1 MSTFIPPTPA
11 ANQSAEQHEEPSEQD
26 SFNHLLYKVLRLT
39 SEQVQDLNDWM
50 KHRGIPN
57 VHEIIAQNFRK
68 PHALEDDLQFIKKGE
83 SCYIQS
89 NVMISLSLIITYIKH
104 LRYSAK
110 TKYFGSFFYIQIDPQ
125 DYDEWRTT
133 PPEEE
138 VHFQTPS
145 KFGSPTTPKSIATSE
160 TSESYITLTNFKK
173 GIKRDASAYPTF
185 KNERYYNTFIRH
197 FKATA
202 KAQGLNSL
210 MDPNFTPGSD
220 EYEQQLFQEQQDFLY
235 SVLISSLKTDFSEAL
250 VKDHEGDAQLI
261 LELLHEHHT
270 GNSQYSRSEI
280 NRITKYLTNIKLDDT
295 WRGTNESFLMH
306 YNDQLCLLDSLVDS
320 DEKLPDNTR
329 VTFLESAVESV
340 PDLRRVKITDNVL
353 QAQLNSTRPI
363 TYRSYFDLL
372 KDAAFHLDQATKKGN
387 KIRRTNVHFSGPN
400 DEDEHQNPSS
410 NDPQVIQQE
419 DVPSE
424 SPEPLSYSVF
434 QSHFQESSTPS
445 TQKIFLP
452 KPIWEKLSKDQ
463 QQMIIDH
470 NRSLP
475 KIGSSS
481 PSTPNKSPSPLPHK
495 PTPQQTTK
503 SQQVHTHQSD
513 KSTADTAKAETIPS
527 DPLLAM
533 VHQSIHTSD
542 DDASDITK
550 VLSTKRSRQIQVCKR
565 YLFQHANHTNNQLVD
580 RGANGGLAGS
590 DMRVI
595 YRTNRKINISG
606 IDNHE
611 VTGLDVVTAAT
622 LLNTSQGK
630 VIGIFNE
637 YAYLGKGSSIHSS
650 GQLEWFKTYV
660 DEKSIKVG
668 GTQLITTL
676 DGYSVP
682 LLIQDGL
689 AYATS
694 LGRPTDQDMDTYPH
708 VFFTSPDEWDPSV
721 LDHDP
726 PPLDG
731 LDPSQAADQFFGDPM
746 FDAYGDFNERI
757 IANLNILLDAP
768 QGDCGSYI
776 AISSVSTI
784 NLHQSSP
791 QEPDWNALR
800 PFFAWTSPSS
810 IKDTFN
816 VTTRHGTAPHTQD
829 YIKKHFKSRNPV
841 FNIPRRSEAVATDT
855 IFSDTP
861 AVDDGSTM
869 AQFFCGR
876 DTLVCDAY
884 GIKSTKQFINTLSDN
899 IRKRGA
905 MDTLISDGG
914 KYEISK
920 RVTDLLRSLF
930 IQDYQSE
937 PYHQH
942 QNKAENRFG
951 LAKRYT
957 NTVMN
962 TSGCPACCWLLC
974 LQYIC
979 VVLNHLASPTLQGI
993 CPVQALEGT
1002 TPDISF
1008 LLHFSF
1014 YEPVYYRID
1023 SSEPDLNFPSSSN
1036 EKKGYWVGFADNQ
1049 GDSLTW
1055 RILTEDTQK
1064 IIIRSGVR
1072 SALRTAT
1079 NQRLASPSGEGT
1091 TLPFPI
1097 PYPQQSQNSFP
1108 LDPLEAS
1115 TPNFEQFV
1123 KSQSGEDEDN
1133 PIPMATID
1141 IPNLLGRSFLLPP
1154 EDNGERHMAKIID
1167 IDDHGQPLED
1177 IKFKLKI
1184 NKDQAEEIMSY
1195 NQLMDYI
1202 QKGTNAEEDPDSLF
1216 KFRDI
1221 VAHQGPLESTDPN
1234 HKGSKYNVMV
1244 EWESG
1249 EITYEPL
1256 TLISKDDP
1264 ITCAVYAKKHDL
1276 LDTTGWKHLKRY
1288 AKTSKRLIRAVKQS
1302 RIRQVRASTRY
1313 QHGFQVPRDYNDAM
1327 RLDKENGNT
1336 HWQDAMDLE
1345 LTQIHEYKVFKDTGK
1360 AQFHNGK
1367 AVIPDGH
1374 QKIRVHFVYAVKH
1387 DGRFKARLVAD
1398 GHLTKEPVE
1407 SIYSG
1412 VVSLRSL
1419 RMVVFLS
1426 QLNNLEIWGAD
1437 VGNAYLEAYTDEKL
1451 CIIAGPEFKELQGH
1465 LLIMIKALYGTRSG
1479 GARWHDRLFDIL
1491 QELKF
1496 KPSKADPDVWMRPE
1510 PGGTCYEYIAVYVD
1524 DLAIA
1529 AKDPQAFC
1537 NELKKRYNLKLKG
1550 VGPLEYH
1557 LGCTYKE
1564 DPDGTLAADPRR
1576 YVNKILESYE
1586 RMFKEKP
1593 RKSRPPLE
1601 GGDHP
1606 EMDTSELCDEHQ
1618 TKQFQTLIGQ
1628 FQWLIALGRFDIAVH
1643 VMSLSRFRAQPR
1655 KGHLDRAKR
1664 IVGYLLFLPDGA
1676 IRFRTGEPDFSSLKD
1691 QEYDWTRTV
1700 YSGACEQIPHDI
1712 PKPLGKHVQ
1721 TTHYVDANLHHDLA
1735 TGKAV
1740 TAVLHFL
1747 NQTPI
1752 DAYTKRQSTVETA
1765 TYGSEFV
1772 AARTAVDQIIDIH
1785 TTLRYLG
1792 VPIRDKSYMF
1802 GDNRSVVTSSTIPN
1816 STISKRHHL
1825 ASYHRV
1831 REAIAAK
1838 FISFHWK
1845 DGKSNPADILSKHWE
1860 FATVWPMLKPILFWR
1875 GETATQLKGSD
1886 RIPSTTPGAEP
1897 PRDAKDSGSARSHS
1911 THLKTSSQKRP

>member
-1 MSTFIPPTPA
+1 
-11 ANQSAEQHEEPSEQD
+11 
-26 SFNHLLYKVLRLT
+26 
-39 SEQVQDLNDWM
+39 
-50 KHRGIPN
+50 
-57 VHEIIAQNFRK
+57 
-68 PHALEDDLQFIKKGE
+68 
-83 SCYIQS
+83 
-89 NVMISLSLIITYIKH
+89 
-104 LRYSAK
+104 
-110 TKYFGSFFYIQIDPQ
+110 
-125 DYDEWRTT
+125 
-133 PPEEE
+133 
-138 VHFQTPS
+138 
-145 KFGSPTTPKSIATSE
+145 
-160 TSESYITLTNFKK
+160 
-173 GIKRDASAYPTF
+173 
-185 KNERYYNTFIRH
+185 
-197 FKATA
+197 
-202 KAQGLNSL
+202 
-210 MDPNFTPGSD
+210 
-220 EYEQQLFQEQQDFLY
+220 
-235 SVLISSLKTDFSEAL
+235 
-250 VKDHEGDAQLI
+250 
-261 LELLHEHHT
+261 
-270 GNSQYSRSEI
+270 
-280 NRITKYLTNIKLDDT
+280 
-295 WRGTNESFLMH
+295 
-306 YNDQLCLLDSLVDS
+306 
-320 DEKLPDNTR
+320 
-329 VTFLESAVESV
+329 
-340 PDLRRVKITDNVL
+340 
-353 QAQLNSTRPI
+353 
-363 TYRSYFDLL
+363 
-372 KDAAFHLDQATKKGN
+372 
-387 KIRRTNVHFSGPN
+387 
-400 DEDEHQNPSS
+400 
-410 NDPQVIQQE
+410 
-419 DVPSE
+419 
-424 SPEPLSYSVF
+424 
-434 QSHFQESSTPS
+434 
-445 TQKIFLP
+445 
-452 KPIWEKLSKDQ
+452 
-463 QQMIIDH
+463 MIIDH

-475 KIGSSS
+475 KSGSSS
-481 PSTPNKSPSPLPHK
+481 ISTPNKSPSPLPHK
-495 PTPQQTTK
+495 PTPQQTAK

-513 KSTADTAKAETIPS
+513 ESTADTTKIETTPS

-550 VLSTKRSRQIQVCKR
+550 VLSAKRSRQIQVCKH
-565 YLFQHANHTNNQLVD
+565 YIFQHANHTNNQLVD
-580 RGANGGLAGS
+580 CGANGGLAGS

-595 YRTNRKINISG
+595 YKTHRKINISG

-611 VTGLDVVTAAT
+611 VNGLDVVTAAT
-622 LLNTSQGK
+622 LLNTSLGK

-637 YAYLGKGSSIHSS
+637 YAHLGKGSSIHSS

-668 GTQLITTL
+668 GTQLITSL

-682 LLIQDGL
+682 LLIKDGL

-731 LDPSQAADQFFGDPM
+731 LDPSQVLDQPFGDPM

-757 IANLNILLDAP
+757 IAKLNILLDAP
-768 QGDCGSYI
+768 PEDYGSYI
-776 AISSVSTI
+776 A
-784 NLHQSSP
+784 NLHQGSS
-791 QEPDWNALR
+791 QGPDWNALH

-810 IKDTFN
+810 IQDTFN

-920 RVTDLLRSLF
+920 RITDLLHSLF

-1064 IIIRSGVR
+1064 IIICSGVR
-1072 SALRTAT
+1072 SALRTTT
-1079 NQRLASPSGEGT
+1079 NQRLASSSGEGT

-1097 PYPQQSQNSFP
+1097 PYPKQSSNSLP
-1108 LDPLEAS
+1108 LDPLDAS

-1133 PIPMATID
+1133 PIPMANID

-1167 IDDHGQPLED
+1167 IDDHEQPLED

-1184 NKDQAEEIMSY
+1184 NKDQTEEIMSY

-1202 QKGTNAEEDPDSLF
+1202 QKGTDAEEDPDSLF

-1221 VAHQGPLESTDPN
+1221 IAHQGPLKSTDPN

-1249 EITYEPL
+1249 EVTYEPL

-1302 RIRQVRASTRY
+1302 RIRQVRASARY
-1313 QHGFQVPRDYNDAM
+1313 QHGFQVPKDYNDAM
-1327 RLDKENGNT
+1327 RLDKENGKT

-1360 AQFHNGK
+1360 AKFHNGK
-1367 AVIPDGH
+1367 VVTPDGF

-1451 CIIAGPEFKELQGH
+1451 CIMAGPEFKELQGH
-1465 LLIMIKALYGTRSG
+1465 LLIMVKALYGTRSG

-1524 DLAIA
+1524 DLVIA

-1537 NELKKRYNLKLKG
+1537 NELKKTYNLKLKG

-1557 LGCTYKE
+1557 LGCTYKK

-1606 EMDTSELCDEHQ
+1606 ELDTSELCDEHQ

-1628 FQWLIALGRFDIAVH
+1628 LQWLISLGRFDIAVH

-1676 IRFRTGEPDFSSLKD
+1676 IRFRIGEPDFSSLKD

-1740 TAVLHFL
+1740 TAALHFL

-1772 AARTAVDQIIDIH
+1772 AARTAVDQIIDIR

-1802 GDNRSVVTSSTIPN
+1802 GDNKSVVTSSTIPN

-1875 GETATQLKGSD
+1875 GETATQLKGND

-1897 PRDAKDSGSARSHS
+1897 PRDAKDSVSARSHS
-1911 THLKTSSQKRP
+1911 THLETSSSDRP

>member
-11 ANQSAEQHEEPSEQD
+11 AHKSAEQHEEPSEQD
-26 SFNHLLYKVLRLT
+26 SFNHLLFKVLRLT

-57 VHEIIAQNFRK
+57 VHEVIAQKFRK
-68 PHALEDDLQFIKKGE
+68 PHALEDDLQFVREDKP
-83 SCYIQS
+83 CYIQS
-89 NVMISLSLIITYIKH
+89 NVMISLSLMITYIKH

-110 TKYFGSFFYIQIDPQ
+110 TKYFGPFYYIQIDPQ

-145 KFGSPTTPKSIATSE
+145 KLGSPATPRSMATSVA
-160 TSESYITLTNFKK
+160 SDSYITLSNFKK
-173 GIKRDASAYPTF
+173 GIKRDASAYPIF

-220 EYEQQLFQEQQDFLY
+220 EYEQQLFQDQQDFLY

-261 LELLHEHHT
+261 IELLHEHHT

-306 YNDQLCLLDSLVDS
+306 YNDQLRLLDSLVDS

-329 VTFLESAVESV
+329 VTFLESAVEYV

-353 QAQLNSTRPI
+353 QAQLDSTRPI

-372 KDAAFHLDQATKKGN
+372 KDAAFHLDQATKRGS

-400 DEDEHQNPSS
+400 NEDDHQNLTS
-410 NDPQVIQQE
+410 DDHQVIQQE
-419 DVPSE
+419 DVCNEP
-424 SPEPLSYSVF
+424 PEPLSYSVF
-434 QSHFQESSTPS
+434 QSHFQGSSTSS

-475 KIGSSS
+475 KSGSSS
-481 PSTPNKSPSPLPHK
+481 ISTPNKSPSPLPHK
-495 PTPQQTTK
+495 PTPQQTAK
-503 SQQVHTHQSD
+503 SQRVHTHQSD
-513 KSTADTAKAETIPS
+513 ESTADTTKIETTPS

-533 VHQSIHTSD
+533 VHQSIHTSN

-550 VLSTKRSRQIQVCKR
+550 VLSAKRSRQIQVCKH
-565 YLFQHANHTNNQLVD
+565 YIFQHANHTNNQLVD

-595 YRTNRKINISG
+595 YKTHRKINISG

-611 VTGLDVVTAAT
+611 VNGLDVVTAAT
-622 LLNTSQGK
+622 LLNTSLGK

-637 YAYLGKGSSIHSS
+637 YAHLGKGSSIHSS
-650 GQLEWFKTYV
+650 GQLEWFKTHV

-676 DGYSVP
+676 EGYSVP
-682 LLIQDGL
+682 LLIKDGL

-694 LGRPTDQDMDTYPH
+694 LGRPTDHDMDTYPH

-731 LDPSQAADQFFGDPM
+731 LDPSQVLDQAFGDPM
-746 FDAYGDFNERI
+746 SDAYGDFNERI

-768 QGDCGSYI
+768 PEDYGSYI
-776 AISSVSTI
+776 A
-784 NLHQSSP
+784 NLHQGSS

-810 IKDTFN
+810 IQDTFN
-816 VTTRHGTAPHTQD
+816 VTTRHGSAPHTQD

-884 GIKSTKQFINTLSDN
+884 GIKSTQQFINTLSDN

-962 TSGCPACCWLLC
+962 TSGCPAFCWLLC

-1036 EKKGYWVGFADNQ
+1036 EKKGFWVGFADNQ

-1072 SALRTAT
+1072 SALRTTT

-1097 PYPQQSQNSFP
+1097 PYSQSPNFLP
-1108 LDPLEAS
+1108 LDPLDAS
-1115 TPNFEQFV
+1115 TPNFEHFV
-1123 KSQSGEDEDN
+1123 KSQTGEDEDN
-1133 PIPMATID
+1133 PIPMANID

-1154 EDNGERHMAKIID
+1154 EDNGERHMAKVID
-1167 IDDHGQPLED
+1167 IDDHGQTLED

-1184 NKDQAEEIMSY
+1184 NKDQDEEIMSY

-1202 QKGTNAEEDPDSLF
+1202 QKGTDAEEDPDSLF

-1249 EITYEPL
+1249 EVTYEPL

-1302 RIRQVRASTRY
+1302 RIRQVRASVRY
-1313 QHGFQVPRDYNDAM
+1313 QHGFQVPKDYNDAM

-1336 HWQDAMDLE
+1336 HWQDAVDLE

-1360 AQFHNGK
+1360 AKFHNGK
-1367 AVIPDGH
+1367 VVTPDGF

-1451 CIIAGPEFKELQGH
+1451 CIMAGPEFKELQGH
-1465 LLIMIKALYGTRSG
+1465 LLIMVKALYGTGSG

-1491 QELKF
+1491 QEMKF

-1510 PGGTCYEYIAVYVD
+1510 PGGTFYEYIAVYVD

-1529 AKDPQAFC
+1529 AKDSQAFC
-1537 NELKKRYNLKLKG
+1537 NELKKKYNLKLKG

-1557 LGCTYKE
+1557 LGCTYKK

-1576 YVNKILESYE
+1576 YVNKILESFE

-1606 EMDTSELCDEHQ
+1606 ELDTSELCDEHQ
-1618 TKQFQTLIGQ
+1618 TNQFQTLIGQ
-1628 FQWLIALGRFDIAVH
+1628 LQWLISLGRFDIAVH
-1643 VMSLSRFRAQPR
+1643 VMSLSRFRAQPM

-1664 IVGYLLFLPDGA
+1664 IVGYLH
-1676 IRFRTGEPDFSSLKD
+1676 
-1691 QEYDWTRTV
+1691 
-1700 YSGACEQIPHDI
+1700 C
-1712 PKPLGKHVQ
+1712 
-1721 TTHYVDANLHHDLA
+1721 
-1735 TGKAV
+1735 
-1740 TAVLHFL
+1740 
-1747 NQTPI
+1747 
-1752 DAYTKRQSTVETA
+1752 KR
-1765 TYGSEFV
+1765 
-1772 AARTAVDQIIDIH
+1772 
-1785 TTLRYLG
+1785 
-1792 VPIRDKSYMF
+1792 
-1802 GDNRSVVTSSTIPN
+1802 
-1816 STISKRHHL
+1816 
-1825 ASYHRV
+1825 
-1831 REAIAAK
+1831 
-1838 FISFHWK
+1838 
-1845 DGKSNPADILSKHWE
+1845 
-1860 FATVWPMLKPILFWR
+1860 
-1875 GETATQLKGSD
+1875 
-1886 RIPSTTPGAEP
+1886 
-1897 PRDAKDSGSARSHS
+1897 DS
-1911 THLKTSSQKRP
+1911 P

>member
-11 ANQSAEQHEEPSEQD
+11 STKSAEQHEEPSEQD
-26 SFNHLLYKVLRLT
+26 SFDHLLFKVLRLT
-39 SEQVQDLNDWM
+39 SAQVQDLNGWM
-50 KHRGIPN
+50 IHRGIPN
-57 VHEIIAQNFRK
+57 VHEIIVQSFRR
-68 PHALEDDLQFIKKGE
+68 PHALEDDLHFIRENKT
-83 SCYIQS
+83 CYIKA
-89 NVMISLSLIITYIKH
+89 NVMVSLSLMITYIKH
-104 LRYSAK
+104 LWYSAK
-110 TKYFGSFFYIQIDPQ
+110 ATHFGPFYYIQIDPQ
-125 DYDEWRTT
+125 DYDEWCIST
-133 PPEEE
+133 PEEE
-138 VHFQTPS
+138 IHFQTPS
-145 KFGSPTTPKSIATSE
+145 KLGSPATPRSMATSQ

-173 GIKRDASAYPTF
+173 GIKRDASAYPIF

-202 KAQGLNSL
+202 KAQRLNTL

-306 YNDQLCLLDSLVDS
+306 YNDQLRLLDSLVDS

-353 QAQLNSTRPI
+353 QAQLDSTRPI
-363 TYRSYFDLL
+363 SYRSYFDLL
-372 KDAAFHLDQATKKGN
+372 KDAAFHLDQATKRGN
-387 KIRRTNVHFSGPN
+387 KIRHTNVHFSGPN
-400 DEDEHQNPSS
+400 DEDEHQNLSS
-410 NDPQVIQQE
+410 DDHQVIQQE
-419 DVPSE
+419 DVSSE
-424 SPEPLSYSVF
+424 PPEPLSYSVF
-434 QSHFQESSTPS
+434 QSHFQGSSTS
-445 TQKIFLP
+445 NTQKIFLP

-475 KIGSSS
+475 KSGSSS
-481 PSTPNKSPSPLPHK
+481 LSTPNKSPSPLPHK
-495 PTPQQTTK
+495 PTPQQTAK
-503 SQQVHTHQSD
+503 SQQENTHQSD
-513 KSTADTAKAETIPS
+513 ESTADTTKVETTPS

-550 VLSTKRSRQIQVCKR
+550 VLSAKRSRQIQVCKR

-590 DMRVI
+590 DMQVI
-595 YRTNRKINISG
+595 YKTHRKINISG

-622 LLNTSQGK
+622 LLNTSLGK

-650 GQLEWFKTYV
+650 GQLEWFKTLV

-682 LLIQDGL
+682 LLIRDGL

-726 PPLDG
+726 PHLDG
-731 LDPSQAADQFFGDPM
+731 LDPSQVSDQSFGDPM
-746 FDAYGDFNERI
+746 FDAYGDFNEHI

-768 QGDCGSYI
+768 LGDCGSYT
-776 AISSVSTI
+776 AISSVSTV

-841 FNIPRRSEAVATDT
+841 FIIPRRSEAVATDT

-876 DTLVCDAY
+876 DTFFCDVY

-942 QNKAENRFG
+942 QNKAENRFR

-962 TSGCPACCWLLC
+962 TSGYTACCWLLC

-1055 RILTEDTQK
+1055 RILTEDTHK

-1072 SALRTAT
+1072 CALRTTT

-1097 PYPQQSQNSFP
+1097 PYPQQSQNSLP
-1108 LDPLEAS
+1108 LDPLDAS

-1133 PIPMATID
+1133 PIPMANID

-1167 IDDHGQPLED
+1167 IDDHEQPLED

-1202 QKGTNAEEDPDSLF
+1202 QKGTDAEEDPDSLF

-1249 EITYEPL
+1249 EVTYEPL

-1276 LDTTGWKHLKRY
+1276 LDTTG
-1288 AKTSKRLIRAVKQS
+1288 
-1302 RIRQVRASTRY
+1302 
-1313 QHGFQVPRDYNDAM
+1313 
-1327 RLDKENGNT
+1327 
-1336 HWQDAMDLE
+1336 
-1345 LTQIHEYKVFKDTGK
+1345 
-1360 AQFHNGK
+1360 
-1367 AVIPDGH
+1367 
-1374 QKIRVHFVYAVKH
+1374 
-1387 DGRFKARLVAD
+1387 
-1398 GHLTKEPVE
+1398 
-1407 SIYSG
+1407 
-1412 VVSLRSL
+1412 
-1419 RMVVFLS
+1419 
-1426 QLNNLEIWGAD
+1426 
-1437 VGNAYLEAYTDEKL
+1437 
-1451 CIIAGPEFKELQGH
+1451 
-1465 LLIMIKALYGTRSG
+1465 
-1479 GARWHDRLFDIL
+1479 
-1491 QELKF
+1491 
-1496 KPSKADPDVWMRPE
+1496 
-1510 PGGTCYEYIAVYVD
+1510 
-1524 DLAIA
+1524 
-1529 AKDPQAFC
+1529 
-1537 NELKKRYNLKLKG
+1537 
-1550 VGPLEYH
+1550 
-1557 LGCTYKE
+1557 
-1564 DPDGTLAADPRR
+1564 
-1576 YVNKILESYE
+1576 
-1586 RMFKEKP
+1586 
-1593 RKSRPPLE
+1593 
-1601 GGDHP
+1601 
-1606 EMDTSELCDEHQ
+1606 
-1618 TKQFQTLIGQ
+1618 
-1628 FQWLIALGRFDIAVH
+1628 
-1643 VMSLSRFRAQPR
+1643 
-1655 KGHLDRAKR
+1655 
-1664 IVGYLLFLPDGA
+1664 
-1676 IRFRTGEPDFSSLKD
+1676 
-1691 QEYDWTRTV
+1691 
-1700 YSGACEQIPHDI
+1700 
-1712 PKPLGKHVQ
+1712 
-1721 TTHYVDANLHHDLA
+1721 
-1735 TGKAV
+1735 
-1740 TAVLHFL
+1740 
-1747 NQTPI
+1747 
-1752 DAYTKRQSTVETA
+1752 
-1765 TYGSEFV
+1765 
-1772 AARTAVDQIIDIH
+1772 
-1785 TTLRYLG
+1785 
-1792 VPIRDKSYMF
+1792 
-1802 GDNRSVVTSSTIPN
+1802 
-1816 STISKRHHL
+1816 
-1825 ASYHRV
+1825 
-1831 REAIAAK
+1831 
-1838 FISFHWK
+1838 
-1845 DGKSNPADILSKHWE
+1845 
-1860 FATVWPMLKPILFWR
+1860 
-1875 GETATQLKGSD
+1875 
-1886 RIPSTTPGAEP
+1886 
-1897 PRDAKDSGSARSHS
+1897 
-1911 THLKTSSQKRP
+1911 

>member
-11 ANQSAEQHEEPSEQD
+11 ANKSAEQHGEPSEQD
-26 SFNHLLYKVLRLT
+26 SFNHLLFKVLRLT

-57 VHEIIAQNFRK
+57 VHEVIAQNFRK
-68 PHALEDDLQFIKKGE
+68 PHALEDDLQFIREDKP
-83 SCYIQS
+83 CYIQS
-89 NVMISLSLIITYIKH
+89 NVMISLSLMITYIKH

-110 TKYFGSFFYIQIDPQ
+110 TKYFGPFYYIQIDPQ

-145 KFGSPTTPKSIATSE
+145 KLGSPATPRSMATSVA
-160 TSESYITLTNFKK
+160 SESYITLSNFKK
-173 GIKRDASAYPTF
+173 GIKRDASAYPIF

-220 EYEQQLFQEQQDFLY
+220 EYEQQLFQDQQDFLY

-261 LELLHEHHT
+261 IELLHEHHT

-306 YNDQLCLLDSLVDS
+306 YNDQLRLLDSLVDS

-353 QAQLNSTRPI
+353 QAQLDSTRPI

-372 KDAAFHLDQATKKGN
+372 KDAAFHLDQATKRGS

-400 DEDEHQNPSS
+400 NEDDHQNLSS
-410 NDPQVIQQE
+410 DDHQVIQQE
-419 DVPSE
+419 DVCNE
-424 SPEPLSYSVF
+424 SLEPLSYSVF
-434 QSHFQESSTPS
+434 QSHFQGSSTSS

-475 KIGSSS
+475 KSGSSS
-481 PSTPNKSPSPLPHK
+481 ISTPNKSPSPLPHK
-495 PTPQQTTK
+495 PTPQQTAK

-513 KSTADTAKAETIPS
+513 ESTADTTKIETTPS

-550 VLSTKRSRQIQVCKR
+550 VLSAKRSRQIQVCKH
-565 YLFQHANHTNNQLVD
+565 YIFQHANHTNNQLVD

-595 YRTNRKINISG
+595 YKTHRKINISG

-611 VTGLDVVTAAT
+611 VNGLDVVTAAT
-622 LLNTSQGK
+622 LLNTSLGI

-637 YAYLGKGSSIHSS
+637 YAHLGKGSSIHSS
-650 GQLEWFKTYV
+650 GQLEWFKTHV

-676 DGYSVP
+676 EGYSVP
-682 LLIQDGL
+682 LLIKDGL

-731 LDPSQAADQFFGDPM
+731 LDPSQVLDQPFGDPM

-768 QGDCGSYI
+768 PEDYGSYI
-776 AISSVSTI
+776 A
-784 NLHQSSP
+784 NLHQGSS

-810 IKDTFN
+810 IQDTFN
-816 VTTRHGTAPHTQD
+816 VTTRHGSAPHTQD

-841 FNIPRRSEAVATDT
+841 FNIPRHSEAVATDT

-1072 SALRTAT
+1072 SALRTTT

-1097 PYPQQSQNSFP
+1097 PYSQQSQNSLPLAP
-1108 LDPLEAS
+1108 LDAS
-1115 TPNFEQFV
+1115 TPNFEHFV
-1123 KSQSGEDEDN
+1123 KSQTGEDEDN
-1133 PIPMATID
+1133 PIPMANID
-1141 IPNLLGRSFLLPP
+1141 TPNLLGRSFLLPP
-1154 EDNGERHMAKIID
+1154 EDNRERHMAKVIG
-1167 IDDHGQPLED
+1167 IDDHGQTLED

-1202 QKGTNAEEDPDSLF
+1202 QKGTDAEEDPDSLF

-1249 EITYEPL
+1249 EVTYEPL

-1302 RIRQVRASTRY
+1302 RIHQVRASARY
-1313 QHGFQVPRDYNDAM
+1313 QHGFQVPKDYNDAM

-1360 AQFHNGK
+1360 AKFHNGK
-1367 AVIPDGH
+1367 VVTPDGF

-1426 QLNNLEIWGAD
+1426 QLNKLEIWGAD

-1451 CIIAGPEFKELQGH
+1451 CIMAGPEFKELQGH
-1465 LLIMIKALYGTRSG
+1465 LLIMVKALYGTRSG

-1537 NELKKRYNLKLKG
+1537 NELKKKYNLKLKG

-1557 LGCTYKE
+1557 LGCTYKK

-1606 EMDTSELCDEHQ
+1606 ELDTSELCDEHQ

-1628 FQWLIALGRFDIAVH
+1628 LQWLISLGRFDIAVH

-1676 IRFRTGEPDFSSLKD
+1676 IRFRIGEPDFSSLKD

-1740 TAVLHFL
+1740 TAALHFL

-1772 AARTAVDQIIDIH
+1772 AARTAVDQIIDIRI
-1785 TTLRYLG
+1785 TQRYLG
-1792 VPIRDKSYMF
+1792 VPIRDKSYM
-1802 GDNRSVVTSSTIPN
+1802 
-1816 STISKRHHL
+1816 
-1825 ASYHRV
+1825 
-1831 REAIAAK
+1831 
-1838 FISFHWK
+1838 FHWK

-1911 THLKTSSQKRP
+1911 THLETSSSNRP

>member
-1 MSTFIPPTPA
+1 M
-11 ANQSAEQHEEPSEQD
+11 
-26 SFNHLLYKVLRLT
+26 
-39 SEQVQDLNDWM
+39 
-50 KHRGIPN
+50 
-57 VHEIIAQNFRK
+57 
-68 PHALEDDLQFIKKGE
+68 
-83 SCYIQS
+83 
-89 NVMISLSLIITYIKH
+89 
-104 LRYSAK
+104 
-110 TKYFGSFFYIQIDPQ
+110 
-125 DYDEWRTT
+125 
-133 PPEEE
+133 
-138 VHFQTPS
+138 
-145 KFGSPTTPKSIATSE
+145 E
-160 TSESYITLTNFKK
+160 TSPPDDCQHAIDGTLTNMLAR
-173 GIKRDASAYPTF
+173 IPT
-185 KNERYYNTFIRH
+185 
-197 FKATA
+197 
-202 KAQGLNSL
+202 
-210 MDPNFTPGSD
+210 
-220 EYEQQLFQEQQDFLY
+220 
-235 SVLISSLKTDFSEAL
+235 
-250 VKDHEGDAQLI
+250 
-261 LELLHEHHT
+261 
-270 GNSQYSRSEI
+270 
-280 NRITKYLTNIKLDDT
+280 
-295 WRGTNESFLMH
+295 
-306 YNDQLCLLDSLVDS
+306 
-320 DEKLPDNTR
+320 
-329 VTFLESAVESV
+329 
-340 PDLRRVKITDNVL
+340 
-353 QAQLNSTRPI
+353 
-363 TYRSYFDLL
+363 TY
-372 KDAAFHLDQATKKGN
+372 H
-387 KIRRTNVHFSGPN
+387 
-400 DEDEHQNPSS
+400 
-410 NDPQVIQQE
+410 
-419 DVPSE
+419 
-424 SPEPLSYSVF
+424 
-434 QSHFQESSTPS
+434 
-445 TQKIFLP
+445 
-452 KPIWEKLSKDQ
+452 
-463 QQMIIDH
+463 
-470 NRSLP
+470 
-475 KIGSSS
+475 
-481 PSTPNKSPSPLPHK
+481 
-495 PTPQQTTK
+495 
-503 SQQVHTHQSD
+503 
-513 KSTADTAKAETIPS
+513 
-527 DPLLAM
+527 
-533 VHQSIHTSD
+533 
-542 DDASDITK
+542 
-550 VLSTKRSRQIQVCKR
+550 
-565 YLFQHANHTNNQLVD
+565 
-580 RGANGGLAGS
+580 
-590 DMRVI
+590 
-595 YRTNRKINISG
+595 
-606 IDNHE
+606 
-611 VTGLDVVTAAT
+611 
-622 LLNTSQGK
+622 
-630 VIGIFNE
+630 
-637 YAYLGKGSSIHSS
+637 
-650 GQLEWFKTYV
+650 
-660 DEKSIKVG
+660 
-668 GTQLITTL
+668 
-676 DGYSVP
+676 
-682 LLIQDGL
+682 
-689 AYATS
+689 
-694 LGRPTDQDMDTYPH
+694 
-708 VFFTSPDEWDPSV
+708 PSV

-726 PPLDG
+726 PHLDG
-731 LDPSQAADQFFGDPM
+731 LDPSQVSDQHFGDPM
-746 FDAYGDFNERI
+746 FDAYGDFNEHI

-768 QGDCGSYI
+768 PGDCGSYT
-776 AISSVSTI
+776 AISSVPTV

-791 QEPDWNALR
+791 QEPDWTALR

-962 TSGCPACCWLLC
+962 TSGCTACCWLLC

-979 VVLNHLASPTLQGI
+979 VVLNYLASPTLRGI

-1049 GDSLTW
+1049 GDSFTW

-1072 SALRTAT
+1072 SALRTTT

-1097 PYPQQSQNSFP
+1097 PYPQQSQNSLP
-1108 LDPLEAS
+1108 LDPLDAS

-1123 KSQSGEDEDN
+1123 KSQPGEDEDN
-1133 PIPMATID
+1133 PIPMANIN

-1154 EDNGERHMAKIID
+1154 EENGERHIAKIID
-1167 IDDHGQPLED
+1167 IDDHGQTLED

-1202 QKGTNAEEDPDSLF
+1202 QKGTDAVEDPDSLF

-1249 EITYEPL
+1249 EVTYEPL
-1256 TLISKDDP
+1256 TLISRDDP

-1288 AKTSKRLIRAVKQS
+1288 AKTSKRLIRAVKKS
-1302 RIRQVRASTRY
+1302 RIRQVRASARY
-1313 QHGFQVPRDYNDAM
+1313 QHGFQVPKDYNDAM

-1360 AQFHNGK
+1360 AQCHNGK
-1367 AVIPDGH
+1367 VVIPDGF

-1419 RMVVFLS
+1419 RMAVFLS

-1465 LLIMIKALYGTRSG
+1465 LLIMVKALYGTRSG

-1537 NELKKRYNLKLKG
+1537 NELKEKYNLKLKG

-1557 LGCTYKE
+1557 LGCTYKK

-1586 RMFKEKP
+1586 GMFNEKP

-1606 EMDTSELCDEHQ
+1606 ELDPSELCDEHQ

-1628 FQWLIALGRFDIAVH
+1628 LQ
-1643 VMSLSRFRAQPR
+1643 
-1655 KGHLDRAKR
+1655 
-1664 IVGYLLFLPDGA
+1664 
-1676 IRFRTGEPDFSSLKD
+1676 
-1691 QEYDWTRTV
+1691 
-1700 YSGACEQIPHDI
+1700 
-1712 PKPLGKHVQ
+1712 
-1721 TTHYVDANLHHDLA
+1721 
-1735 TGKAV
+1735 
-1740 TAVLHFL
+1740 
-1747 NQTPI
+1747 
-1752 DAYTKRQSTVETA
+1752 
-1765 TYGSEFV
+1765 
-1772 AARTAVDQIIDIH
+1772 
-1785 TTLRYLG
+1785 
-1792 VPIRDKSYMF
+1792 
-1802 GDNRSVVTSSTIPN
+1802 
-1816 STISKRHHL
+1816 
-1825 ASYHRV
+1825 
-1831 REAIAAK
+1831 
-1838 FISFHWK
+1838 
-1845 DGKSNPADILSKHWE
+1845 
-1860 FATVWPMLKPILFWR
+1860 
-1875 GETATQLKGSD
+1875 
-1886 RIPSTTPGAEP
+1886 
-1897 PRDAKDSGSARSHS
+1897 
-1911 THLKTSSQKRP
+1911 

>member
-1 MSTFIPPTPA
+1 MS
-11 ANQSAEQHEEPSEQD
+11 
-26 SFNHLLYKVLRLT
+26 LL
-39 SEQVQDLNDWM
+39 S
-50 KHRGIPN
+50 
-57 VHEIIAQNFRK
+57 
-68 PHALEDDLQFIKKGE
+68 DD
-83 SCYIQS
+83 
-89 NVMISLSLIITYIKH
+89 H
-104 LRYSAK
+104 
-110 TKYFGSFFYIQIDPQ
+110 
-125 DYDEWRTT
+125 
-133 PPEEE
+133 
-138 VHFQTPS
+138 
-145 KFGSPTTPKSIATSE
+145 
-160 TSESYITLTNFKK
+160 
-173 GIKRDASAYPTF
+173 
-185 KNERYYNTFIRH
+185 
-197 FKATA
+197 
-202 KAQGLNSL
+202 
-210 MDPNFTPGSD
+210 
-220 EYEQQLFQEQQDFLY
+220 
-235 SVLISSLKTDFSEAL
+235 
-250 VKDHEGDAQLI
+250 
-261 LELLHEHHT
+261 
-270 GNSQYSRSEI
+270 
-280 NRITKYLTNIKLDDT
+280 
-295 WRGTNESFLMH
+295 
-306 YNDQLCLLDSLVDS
+306 
-320 DEKLPDNTR
+320 
-329 VTFLESAVESV
+329 
-340 PDLRRVKITDNVL
+340 
-353 QAQLNSTRPI
+353 
-363 TYRSYFDLL
+363 
-372 KDAAFHLDQATKKGN
+372 
-387 KIRRTNVHFSGPN
+387 
-400 DEDEHQNPSS
+400 
-410 NDPQVIQQE
+410 QVIQQE
-419 DVPSE
+419 DVCSE
-424 SPEPLSYSVF
+424 PPEPLSYSVF
-434 QSHFQESSTPS
+434 QSHFQGSSTSS

-475 KIGSSS
+475 KSGSSS
-481 PSTPNKSPSPLPHK
+481 ISTPNKSPSPLPHK
-495 PTPQQTTK
+495 PTPQQTAK

-513 KSTADTAKAETIPS
+513 ESTADITKIETTPS

-550 VLSTKRSRQIQVCKR
+550 NLSAKRSRQIQVCKH
-565 YLFQHANHTNNQLVD
+565 YIFQHANHTNNQLVD

-595 YRTNRKINISG
+595 YKTHRKINISG

-611 VTGLDVVTAAT
+611 VKGLDVVTAAT
-622 LLNTSQGK
+622 LLNTSLGK

-637 YAYLGKGSSIHSS
+637 YAHLGKGSSIHSS
-650 GQLEWFKTYV
+650 GQLEWFKTHV

-682 LLIQDGL
+682 LLIKDGL

-731 LDPSQAADQFFGDPM
+731 LDPSQVLDQPFGDPM

-757 IANLNILLDAP
+757 IASLNILLDAP
-768 QGDCGSYI
+768 PEDYGSYI
-776 AISSVSTI
+776 A
-784 NLHQSSP
+784 NLHQGSS

-810 IKDTFN
+810 IQDAFN

-920 RVTDLLRSLF
+920 RVTDLLHSLF

-962 TSGCPACCWLLC
+962 TSACPACCWLLC

-1064 IIIRSGVR
+1064 IIICSGVR
-1072 SALRTAT
+1072 SALRTTT

-1097 PYPQQSQNSFP
+1097 PYSQQSQNSLP
-1108 LDPLEAS
+1108 LDPLDAS
-1115 TPNFEQFV
+1115 TPNFEHFV
-1123 KSQSGEDEDN
+1123 KSQTGEDEDN
-1133 PIPMATID
+1133 PIPMANID

-1154 EDNGERHMAKIID
+1154 EDNGERHMAKVID
-1167 IDDHGQPLED
+1167 IDDHGQTLED
-1177 IKFKLKI
+1177 ITFKLKI

-1202 QKGTNAEEDPDSLF
+1202 QKGTDAEEDPDSLF
-1216 KFRDI
+1216 KLRDI

-1249 EITYEPL
+1249 EVTYEPL

-1302 RIRQVRASTRY
+1302 RIRQVRASARY
-1313 QHGFQVPRDYNDAM
+1313 QHGFQVPKDYNDAM

-1360 AQFHNGK
+1360 AKFHNGK
-1367 AVIPDGH
+1367 VVTPDGF

-1451 CIIAGPEFKELQGH
+1451 CIMAGPEFKELQGH
-1465 LLIMIKALYGTRSG
+1465 LLIMVKALYGTRSG

-1496 KPSKADPDVWMRPE
+1496 KPSKADPDIWMRPE
-1510 PGGTCYEYIAVYVD
+1510 PGGTCYEYIVVYVD

-1537 NELKKRYNLKLKG
+1537 NELKKKYNLKLKG

-1557 LGCTYKE
+1557 LGCTYKK

-1606 EMDTSELCDEHQ
+1606 ELDTSELCDEHQ

-1628 FQWLIALGRFDIAVH
+1628 LQWLISLGRFDIAVH
-1643 VMSLSRFRAQPR
+1643 VMSFSRFRAQPR

-1676 IRFRTGEPDFSSLKD
+1676 IRFRIGEPDFSSLKD

-1700 YSGACEQIPHDI
+1700 YSGACEQIPYDI

-1740 TAVLHFL
+1740 TAALHFL

-1772 AARTAVDQIIDIH
+1772 AARTAVDQIIDIR

-1802 GDNRSVVTSSTIPN
+1802 GDNKSVVTSSTIPN

-1875 GETATQLKGSD
+1875 GKTATQLKGSD

-1911 THLKTSSQKRP
+1911 THLETSSSNRP

>member
-1 MSTFIPPTPA
+1 MSTFISPTPA
-11 ANQSAEQHEEPSEQD
+11 ATKSAEQHEEPSEQD
-26 SFNHLLYKVLRLT
+26 SFNHLLFKVLRLT

-50 KHRGIPN
+50 IHRGTPN
-57 VHEIIAQNFRK
+57 IHEVIVQSFRR
-68 PHALEDDLQFIKKGE
+68 PHALEDDLHFIRENKT
-83 SCYIQS
+83 CYIKAH
-89 NVMISLSLIITYIKH
+89 VMISLSLMIAYIKH
-104 LRYSAK
+104 LRHSGKA
-110 TKYFGSFFYIQIDPQ
+110 THFGPFYYIQIDPQ
-125 DYDEWRTT
+125 DYDEWRIET
-133 PPEEE
+133 PEEE
-138 VHFQTPS
+138 IHFQTPS
-145 KFGSPTTPKSIATSE
+145 KLGSPATPRSMATSVA
-160 TSESYITLTNFKK
+160 SESYITLTNFKK
-173 GIKRDASAYPTF
+173 GIKRDASAYPIF
-185 KNERYYNTFIRH
+185 KNERYYNTFICH

-202 KAQGLNSL
+202 KAQGLNTL

-270 GNSQYSRSEI
+270 GSSQYSRSEI
-280 NRITKYLTNIKLDDT
+280 NRITKYLTNIKPDDT

-306 YNDQLCLLDSLVDS
+306 YNDQLRLLDSLVYPE
-320 DEKLPDNTR
+320 EKLPDNTR

-353 QAQLNSTRPI
+353 QAQLDSTRPI
-363 TYRSYFDLL
+363 TYKSYFDLL
-372 KDAAFHLDQATKKGN
+372 KDAAFHLDQATKRGN

-400 DEDEHQNPSS
+400 DEGDHQNPLS
-410 NDPQVIQQE
+410 DDLQAIQQE
-419 DVPSE
+419 DVCSE
-424 SPEPLSYSVF
+424 PPEPLSYSVF
-434 QSHFQESSTPS
+434 QSHFQGSSTSS

-452 KPIWEKLSKDQ
+452 KHIWEKLSKDQ

-475 KIGSSS
+475 KSGSSS
-481 PSTPNKSPSPLPHK
+481 ILTPNKSPSPLPHK
-495 PTPQQTTK
+495 PTPQQTAK

-513 KSTADTAKAETIPS
+513 ESTADSTKIETTTS

-533 VHQSIHTSD
+533 VHQSIHPSD

-550 VLSTKRSRQIQVCKR
+550 VLSAKRSRQIQVCKH
-565 YLFQHANHTNNQLVD
+565 YIFQHANHTNNQLVD

-590 DMRVI
+590 DMLVI
-595 YRTNRKINISG
+595 YKTHRKINISG

-611 VTGLDVVTAAT
+611 VNGLDVVTAAT
-622 LLNTSQGK
+622 LLNTSLGK

-637 YAYLGKGSSIHSS
+637 YAHLGKGSSIHSS
-650 GQLEWFKTYV
+650 GQLEWFKTHV

-682 LLIQDGL
+682 LLIKDGL

-694 LGRPTDQDMDTYPH
+694 LGRPTDHDMDSYPH

-731 LDPSQAADQFFGDPM
+731 LDPSQMLDQPFGDPM

-768 QGDCGSYI
+768 PEDCRSYT
-776 AISSVSTI
+776 A
-784 NLHQSSP
+784 NLHQSSS

-810 IKDTFN
+810 IQDTFN
-816 VTTRHGTAPHTQD
+816 VTTRHGIAPHTQD

-920 RVTDLLRSLF
+920 RVTDLLHSLF
-930 IQDYQSE
+930 IKDYQSE

-1014 YEPVYYRID
+1014 YEPIYYRID

-1072 SALRTAT
+1072 SALRTTT
-1079 NQRLASPSGEGT
+1079 NQRLASSSGEGT

-1097 PYPQQSQNSFP
+1097 PYPQQSQLSLP
-1108 LDPLEAS
+1108 LDPLDES
-1115 TPNFEQFV
+1115 NPTFEHFV
-1123 KSQSGEDEDN
+1123 NSQSGEDEDN
-1133 PIPMATID
+1133 PIPMTNID

-1154 EDNGERHMAKIID
+1154 EDNGERHMAKIVD

-1184 NKDQAEEIMSY
+1184 HKDQAEEIMSY

-1202 QKGTNAEEDPDSLF
+1202 QKGTDAEEDPDSLF

-1221 VAHQGPLESTDPN
+1221 VAHQGPLESTDPD
-1234 HKGSKYNVMV
+1234 HKGSRYNVMV

-1256 TLISKDDP
+1256 ALISKDDP

-1302 RIRQVRASTRY
+1302 RIRQVRASARY

-1336 HWQDAMDLE
+1336 QWQDAMDLE

-1360 AQFHNGK
+1360 ARFHNGK
-1367 AVIPDGH
+1367 AVIPDGY

-1586 RMFKEKP
+1586 RMFNEKP

-1628 FQWLIALGRFDIAVH
+1628 LQWLISLGRFDIAVH

-1700 YSGACEQIPHDI
+1700 YSGACEQIPRDI

-1772 AARTAVDQIIDIH
+1772 AARTAVDQIIDIR

-1897 PRDAKDSGSARSHS
+1897 PRGTKDSGSARSHS
-1911 THLKTSSQKRP
+1911 THLETSSQKRP

>member
-1 MSTFIPPTPA
+1 M
-11 ANQSAEQHEEPSEQD
+11 
-26 SFNHLLYKVLRLT
+26 
-39 SEQVQDLNDWM
+39 
-50 KHRGIPN
+50 
-57 VHEIIAQNFRK
+57 
-68 PHALEDDLQFIKKGE
+68 
-83 SCYIQS
+83 
-89 NVMISLSLIITYIKH
+89 
-104 LRYSAK
+104 
-110 TKYFGSFFYIQIDPQ
+110 
-125 DYDEWRTT
+125 
-133 PPEEE
+133 
-138 VHFQTPS
+138 
-145 KFGSPTTPKSIATSE
+145 
-160 TSESYITLTNFKK
+160 
-173 GIKRDASAYPTF
+173 
-185 KNERYYNTFIRH
+185 
-197 FKATA
+197 
-202 KAQGLNSL
+202 
-210 MDPNFTPGSD
+210 
-220 EYEQQLFQEQQDFLY
+220 
-235 SVLISSLKTDFSEAL
+235 
-250 VKDHEGDAQLI
+250 
-261 LELLHEHHT
+261 
-270 GNSQYSRSEI
+270 
-280 NRITKYLTNIKLDDT
+280 
-295 WRGTNESFLMH
+295 
-306 YNDQLCLLDSLVDS
+306 
-320 DEKLPDNTR
+320 
-329 VTFLESAVESV
+329 
-340 PDLRRVKITDNVL
+340 
-353 QAQLNSTRPI
+353 
-363 TYRSYFDLL
+363 
-372 KDAAFHLDQATKKGN
+372 
-387 KIRRTNVHFSGPN
+387 
-400 DEDEHQNPSS
+400 
-410 NDPQVIQQE
+410 
-419 DVPSE
+419 
-424 SPEPLSYSVF
+424 
-434 QSHFQESSTPS
+434 
-445 TQKIFLP
+445 
-452 KPIWEKLSKDQ
+452 
-463 QQMIIDH
+463 
-470 NRSLP
+470 
-475 KIGSSS
+475 
-481 PSTPNKSPSPLPHK
+481 
-495 PTPQQTTK
+495 
-503 SQQVHTHQSD
+503 
-513 KSTADTAKAETIPS
+513 
-527 DPLLAM
+527 
-533 VHQSIHTSD
+533 
-542 DDASDITK
+542 
-550 VLSTKRSRQIQVCKR
+550 
-565 YLFQHANHTNNQLVD
+565 VD

-595 YRTNRKINISG
+595 HKSYRKINTQG

-611 VTGLDVVTAAT
+611 VTGLDVVTAAI

-650 GQLEWFKTYV
+650 GQLEWFKTNV
-660 DEKSIKVG
+660 DEKSVKVG

-682 LLIQDGL
+682 LLIKDGL

-694 LGRPTDQDMDTYPH
+694 LGKPTDQDMDTYPH

-726 PPLDG
+726 PHLDG
-731 LDPSQAADQFFGDPM
+731 LDPSQVPDQPFGDPM
-746 FDAYGDFNERI
+746 FDAYGDFNEHI
-757 IANLNILLDAP
+757 ITNLNILLDAP
-768 QGDCGSYI
+768 PENCGSYTE
-776 AISSVSTI
+776 ISSVFTA

-841 FNIPRRSEAVATDT
+841 FNIPRCSEAVATDT

-869 AQFFCGR
+869 AQFFCGH

-899 IRKRGA
+899 IRKQGA

-914 KYEISK
+914 KYEISQ

-942 QNKAENRFG
+942 QNKAENHFG

-962 TSGCPACCWLLC
+962 TSGCPAFCWLLC

-993 CPVQALEGT
+993 CPVQALQGT
-1002 TPDISF
+1002 TPDVSF
-1008 LLHFSF
+1008 MLHFSF

-1055 RILTEDTQK
+1055 RILTEDTHK

-1072 SALRTAT
+1072 SALRTTT
-1079 NQRLASPSGEGT
+1079 NQHLASPSGEGT
-1091 TLPFPI
+1091 KLPFPI
-1097 PYPQQSQNSFP
+1097 PYPQQSTNSLP
-1108 LDPLEAS
+1108 LDPLDAS

-1123 KSQSGEDEDN
+1123 KSQSGEDEDS
-1133 PIPMATID
+1133 PIPMANID

-1184 NKDQAEEIMSY
+1184 NKDQAEEILSY
-1195 NQLMDYI
+1195 NQLMEYI
-1202 QKGTNAEEDPDSLF
+1202 QKGTDAEEDPDSLF

-1249 EITYEPL
+1249 EVTYEPL

-1302 RIRQVRASTRY
+1302 RIHQVRASARY
-1313 QHGFQVPRDYNDAM
+1313 QHGFQVPKDYNDAI
-1327 RLDKENGNT
+1327 RLDKENSNT

-1367 AVIPDGH
+1367 AVTPDGF

-1426 QLNNLEIWGAD
+1426 QLNDLEIWGAD
-1437 VGNAYLEAYTDEKL
+1437 VGNTYLEAYTDEKL

-1510 PGGTCYEYIAVYVD
+1510 PGGTCYEYIAAYVD

-1537 NELKKRYNLKLKG
+1537 NDLKKKYNLKLKG
-1550 VGPLEYH
+1550 AGPLEYH
-1557 LGCTYKE
+1557 LGCTYKK

-1606 EMDTSELCDEHQ
+1606 ELDTSQLCGDHQ

-1628 FQWLIALGRFDIAVH
+1628 LQWLISLGRFDIAVH

-1664 IVGYLLFLPDGA
+1664 IVGYLLLLPDGA

-1691 QEYDWTRTV
+1691 QEYDWTRSV

-1740 TAVLHFL
+1740 TAALHFL

-1772 AARTAVDQIIDIH
+1772 AARTAVDQIIDIR

-1831 REAIAAK
+1831 RK
-1838 FISFHWK
+1838 
-1845 DGKSNPADILSKHWE
+1845 
-1860 FATVWPMLKPILFWR
+1860 
-1875 GETATQLKGSD
+1875 QLQLN
-1886 RIPSTTPGAEP
+1886 T
-1897 PRDAKDSGSARSHS
+1897 SHS
-1911 THLKTSSQKRP
+1911 IGKMAKATLLHPQQTLGVCNCVAHAQAYPVLEGRDCHPAERE

>member
-11 ANQSAEQHEEPSEQD
+11 ANKSAEQHGEPSEQD
-26 SFNHLLYKVLRLT
+26 SFNHLLFKVLRLT
-39 SEQVQDLNDWM
+39 SEQVQELNDWM

-57 VHEIIAQNFRK
+57 VHEVIAQNFRK
-68 PHALEDDLQFIKKGE
+68 PHALEDDLQFIREDKP
-83 SCYIQS
+83 CYIQP
-89 NVMISLSLIITYIKH
+89 NVMISLSLMITYIKH

-110 TKYFGSFFYIQIDPQ
+110 TKYFGSFYYIQIDPQ
-125 DYDEWRTT
+125 DYDKWRTT

-145 KFGSPTTPKSIATSE
+145 KLGSPATPRSMATSVA
-160 TSESYITLTNFKK
+160 SESYITLTNFKK
-173 GIKRDASAYPTF
+173 GIKRDASAYPIF

-220 EYEQQLFQEQQDFLY
+220 EYEQQLFQDQQDFLY
-235 SVLISSLKTDFSEAL
+235 SVMISSLKTDFSEAL
-250 VKDHEGDAQLI
+250 VKDHEGDAHLI
-261 LELLHEHHT
+261 IELLHEHHT

-306 YNDQLCLLDSLVDS
+306 YNDQLRLLDSLVDS

-353 QAQLNSTRPI
+353 QAQLDSTRPI
-363 TYRSYFDLL
+363 TYRSYFDWL
-372 KDAAFHLDQATKKGN
+372 KDAAFHLDQATKRGS

-400 DEDEHQNPSS
+400 NEDDHKNLLS
-410 NDPQVIQQE
+410 DDHQVIQQE
-419 DVPSE
+419 DVCSE
-424 SPEPLSYSVF
+424 PPEPLSYSVF
-434 QSHFQESSTPS
+434 QSHFQGSSTSS

-463 QQMIIDH
+463 QQMSIDH

-475 KIGSSS
+475 KSGSSS
-481 PSTPNKSPSPLPHK
+481 ISTPNKSPSPLPHK
-495 PTPQQTTK
+495 PTPQQTAK

-513 KSTADTAKAETIPS
+513 ESTADTTKIETTPS

-550 VLSTKRSRQIQVCKR
+550 VLSAKRSRQIQVCKH
-565 YLFQHANHTNNQLVD
+565 YIFQHANHTNNQLVD
-580 RGANGGLAGS
+580 HGANGGLAGS

-595 YRTNRKINISG
+595 YKTHRKINISG

-611 VTGLDVVTAAT
+611 VNGLDVVTAAT
-622 LLNTSQGK
+622 LLNTSLGK

-637 YAYLGKGSSIHSS
+637 YAHLGKGSSIHSS
-650 GQLEWFKTYV
+650 GQLEWFKTHV

-682 LLIQDGL
+682 LLIKDGL

-731 LDPSQAADQFFGDPM
+731 LDPSQVLDQPFGDPM

-768 QGDCGSYI
+768 PEDYGSYI
-776 AISSVSTI
+776 A
-784 NLHQSSP
+784 NLHQGSS

-810 IKDTFN
+810 IQDTFN

-1072 SALRTAT
+1072 SALRTTT
-1079 NQRLASPSGEGT
+1079 NQRLASSSGEGT

-1097 PYPQQSQNSFP
+1097 PYPKQSSNSSNSLP
-1108 LDPLEAS
+1108 LDPLDAS
-1115 TPNFEQFV
+1115 TPHFEQSV
-1123 KSQSGEDEDN
+1123 KSQSGEDEDH
-1133 PIPMATID
+1133 PIPMANID

-1167 IDDHGQPLED
+1167 IVDHEQPLED

-1184 NKDQAEEIMSY
+1184 NKDQTEEIMSY

-1202 QKGTNAEEDPDSLF
+1202 QKGTDAEEDPDSLF

-1221 VAHQGPLESTDPN
+1221 IAHQGPLESTDPN

-1249 EITYEPL
+1249 EVTNEPL

-1276 LDTTGWKHLKRY
+1276 LDTTGWKHLKSY

-1302 RIRQVRASTRY
+1302 RIHQVRASGRY
-1313 QHGFQVPRDYNDAM
+1313 QHGFQVPKDYNDAM

-1360 AQFHNGK
+1360 AKFHNGK
-1367 AVIPDGH
+1367 VVTPDGF

-1451 CIIAGPEFKELQGH
+1451 CIMAGPEFKELQGH
-1465 LLIMIKALYGTRSG
+1465 LLIMVKALYGTRSG

-1537 NELKKRYNLKLKG
+1537 DELKKKYNLKLKG

-1557 LGCTYKE
+1557 LGCTYKK

-1606 EMDTSELCDEHQ
+1606 ELDTSELCDEHQ

-1628 FQWLIALGRFDIAVH
+1628 LQWLISLGRFDIAVH
-1643 VMSLSRFRAQPR
+1643 VMSFSRF
-1655 KGHLDRAKR
+1655 
-1664 IVGYLLFLPDGA
+1664 
-1676 IRFRTGEPDFSSLKD
+1676 E
-1691 QEYDWTRTV
+1691 
-1700 YSGACEQIPHDI
+1700 
-1712 PKPLGKHVQ
+1712 
-1721 TTHYVDANLHHDLA
+1721 
-1735 TGKAV
+1735 
-1740 TAVLHFL
+1740 L
-1747 NQTPI
+1747 NPG
-1752 DAYTKRQSTVETA
+1752 R
-1765 TYGSEFV
+1765 
-1772 AARTAVDQIIDIH
+1772 
-1785 TTLRYLG
+1785 
-1792 VPIRDKSYMF
+1792 
-1802 GDNRSVVTSSTIPN
+1802 
-1816 STISKRHHL
+1816 
-1825 ASYHRV
+1825 
-1831 REAIAAK
+1831 
-1838 FISFHWK
+1838 
-1845 DGKSNPADILSKHWE
+1845 DILIE
-1860 FATVWPMLKPILFWR
+1860 PR
-1875 GETATQLKGSD
+1875 GLLGIYCSYLMGQSDSELGSL
-1886 RIPSTTPGAEP
+1886 T
-1897 PRDAKDSGSARSHS
+1897 SH
-1911 THLKTSSQKRP
+1911 P

>member
-11 ANQSAEQHEEPSEQD
+11 AHKSAEQHEEPSEKD
-26 SFNHLLYKVLRLT
+26 SFNHLLFKVLRLT

-57 VHEIIAQNFRK
+57 VHEVIAQNFRK
-68 PHALEDDLQFIKKGE
+68 PHALEDDLQFIREDKP
-83 SCYIQS
+83 CYIQS
-89 NVMISLSLIITYIKH
+89 NVMISLSLMITYIKH

-110 TKYFGSFFYIQIDPQ
+110 TKYFGPFYYIQIDPQ

-145 KFGSPTTPKSIATSE
+145 KLGSPATPRSMATSVA
-160 TSESYITLTNFKK
+160 SESYITLSNFKK
-173 GIKRDASAYPTF
+173 GIKRDASAYPIF

-220 EYEQQLFQEQQDFLY
+220 EYEQQLFQDQQDFLY

-261 LELLHEHHT
+261 TELLHEHHT

-295 WRGTNESFLMH
+295 WTGTNESFLMH
-306 YNDQLCLLDSLVDS
+306 YNDQLRLLDSLVDS

-353 QAQLNSTRPI
+353 QAQLDSTRPI

-372 KDAAFHLDQATKKGN
+372 KDAAFHLDQATKRGS

-400 DEDEHQNPSS
+400 NEDDHQNLTS
-410 NDPQVIQQE
+410 DDHQVIQQE
-419 DVPSE
+419 DVCNEP
-424 SPEPLSYSVF
+424 PEPLSYSVF
-434 QSHFQESSTPS
+434 QSHFQGSSTSS

-475 KIGSSS
+475 KSGSSS
-481 PSTPNKSPSPLPHK
+481 ISTPNKSPSPLPHK
-495 PTPQQTTK
+495 PTPQQTAN

-513 KSTADTAKAETIPS
+513 ESTADTTKIETTPP

-533 VHQSIHTSD
+533 VHQSIHTSN

-550 VLSTKRSRQIQVCKR
+550 VLSAKRSRQIQVCKH
-565 YLFQHANHTNNQLVD
+565 YIFQHANHTNNQLVD

-595 YRTNRKINISG
+595 YKTHRKINISG

-611 VTGLDVVTAAT
+611 VNGLDVVTAAT
-622 LLNTSQGK
+622 LLNTSLGK

-637 YAYLGKGSSIHSS
+637 YAHLGKGSSIHSS
-650 GQLEWFKTYV
+650 GQLEWFKTHV

-676 DGYSVP
+676 EGYSVP
-682 LLIQDGL
+682 LLIKDGL

-708 VFFTSPDEWDPSV
+708 VFFTSPEEWHPSV

-731 LDPSQAADQFFGDPM
+731 LDPSQVLDQPFGDPM

-768 QGDCGSYI
+768 PEDYGSYI
-776 AISSVSTI
+776 A
-784 NLHQSSP
+784 NLHQGSS

-810 IKDTFN
+810 IQDTFN
-816 VTTRHGTAPHTQD
+816 VTTRHGSAPHTQD

-869 AQFFCGR
+869 AQFFCGQ

-962 TSGCPACCWLLC
+962 TSGCPAFCWLLC

-1072 SALRTAT
+1072 SALRTTT

-1097 PYPQQSQNSFP
+1097 PYSQSQNSLP
-1108 LDPLEAS
+1108 LDPLDAS
-1115 TPNFEQFV
+1115 TPNFEHFV
-1123 KSQSGEDEDN
+1123 KSQTGEDEDN
-1133 PIPMATID
+1133 PIPMANID

-1154 EDNGERHMAKIID
+1154 EDNGERHMAKVID
-1167 IDDHGQPLED
+1167 IDDHGQTLEG
-1177 IKFKLKI
+1177 IKLKLKI

-1202 QKGTNAEEDPDSLF
+1202 QKGTDAEEDPDSLF

-1249 EITYEPL
+1249 EVTYEPL

-1302 RIRQVRASTRY
+1302 RIRQVRASVRY
-1313 QHGFQVPRDYNDAM
+1313 QHGFQVPKDYNDAM

-1360 AQFHNGK
+1360 AKFHNGK
-1367 AVIPDGH
+1367 VVTPDGF

-1451 CIIAGPEFKELQGH
+1451 CIMAGPEFKELQGH
-1465 LLIMIKALYGTRSG
+1465 LLIMVKALYGTRSG

-1491 QELKF
+1491 QEMKF

-1529 AKDPQAFC
+1529 AKDSQAFC
-1537 NELKKRYNLKLKG
+1537 NELKKKYNLKLKG

-1557 LGCTYKE
+1557 LGCTYKK

-1576 YVNKILESYE
+1576 YVNKILESFE

-1606 EMDTSELCDEHQ
+1606 ELDTS
-1618 TKQFQTLIGQ
+1618 
-1628 FQWLIALGRFDIAVH
+1628 
-1643 VMSLSRFRAQPR
+1643 
-1655 KGHLDRAKR
+1655 
-1664 IVGYLLFLPDGA
+1664 
-1676 IRFRTGEPDFSSLKD
+1676 
-1691 QEYDWTRTV
+1691 
-1700 YSGACEQIPHDI
+1700 
-1712 PKPLGKHVQ
+1712 
-1721 TTHYVDANLHHDLA
+1721 
-1735 TGKAV
+1735 
-1740 TAVLHFL
+1740 
-1747 NQTPI
+1747 
-1752 DAYTKRQSTVETA
+1752 
-1765 TYGSEFV
+1765 
-1772 AARTAVDQIIDIH
+1772 
-1785 TTLRYLG
+1785 
-1792 VPIRDKSYMF
+1792 
-1802 GDNRSVVTSSTIPN
+1802 
-1816 STISKRHHL
+1816 
-1825 ASYHRV
+1825 
-1831 REAIAAK
+1831 
-1838 FISFHWK
+1838 
-1845 DGKSNPADILSKHWE
+1845 
-1860 FATVWPMLKPILFWR
+1860 
-1875 GETATQLKGSD
+1875 
-1886 RIPSTTPGAEP
+1886 
-1897 PRDAKDSGSARSHS
+1897 
-1911 THLKTSSQKRP
+1911 